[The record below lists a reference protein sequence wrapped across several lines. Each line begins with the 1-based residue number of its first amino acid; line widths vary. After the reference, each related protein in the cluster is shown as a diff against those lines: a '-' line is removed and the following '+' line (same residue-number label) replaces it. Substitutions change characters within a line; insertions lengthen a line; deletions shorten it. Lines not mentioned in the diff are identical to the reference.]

1 MLDSNNA
8 NDYIISSGN
17 TYSLKQFVNLTFNYF
32 GLDADQY
39 LISNKE
45 FIRPSDIKNSYM
57 NPNLIYENL
66 GWKSTKNLQFIVENM
81 INDNL
86 F

>member
-1 MLDSNNA
+1 MTILSL
-8 NDYIISSGN
+8 GN
-17 TYSLKQFVNLTFNYF
+17 TISKQFVNLTFNYF

-39 LISNKE
+39 LSNKE

-66 GWKSTKNLQFIVENM
+66 GWKSTKNLQFIENM